1 MIVIIGD
8 SWSCGEWR
16 SPSLGLDP
24 ISHKGLQQY
33 LLDYQYPVINLGRG
47 GDSNFGSYERLLNF
61 LKSGILQYTEKI
73 THVLYFQTE
82 WYRDYTPLCSLS
94 NLRPPQNTWEFPKT
108 TNSIQ
113 EINHLASWTI
123 CLWQHKLVELA
134 QQYKFQIGL
143 IGGASDTIW
152 IDKFAQEFPGLEILC
167 QSMTNL
173 CINNTHR
180 IDKPLYHVNGHLI
193 NQFKTS
199 LKDIKDIEE
208 LLADMDS
215 ILFRHNQWRS
225 HREYFW
231 PDGSHPNRL
240 GHKKLFDFIMDSGF
254 LKIKN
259 EI

>member
-16 SPSLGLDP
+16 EESLG
-24 ISHKGLQQY
+24 INHTGLQQY

-47 GDSNFGSYERLLNF
+47 GDSNFGSYLRLRDF

-82 WYRDYTPLCSLS
+82 WHRDYKPYYSTP
-94 NLRPPQNTWEFPKT
+94 NLQHLQNTWTWTFPKT
-108 TNSIQ
+108 PNSIQ
-113 EINHLASWTI
+113 EINDLATNAI
-123 CLWQHKLVELA
+123 CNWQYRLVDLA

-152 IDKFAQEFPGLEILC
+152 IDKFAQEYPGLEILC

-180 IDKPLYHVNGHLI
+180 IDKPIHNLNGQLI

-208 LLADMDS
+208 LLTDMDS
-215 ILFRHNQWRS
+215 ILFRSRQWQI
-225 HREYFW
+225 HQKYFW

-240 GHKKLFDFIMDSGF
+240 GHKKLFDFIMDTGF

-259 EI
+259 AI